1 MALAAFY
8 DTETTGLPRADL
20 AIYQR
25 EQPHLVQ
32 VAALLVDLDT
42 RLVVSTLDVLVRP
55 AGWTIPDEVT
65 AIHGIT
71 HKMASEAGVEE
82 REACRLLLQ
91 LCAGRLR
98 VGHNERFDATI
109 VATALSRYGALV
121 EQYQWCASPKFCTMA
136 AAKPVMKMPA
146 NQRLIDDGRGHEF
159 KDPRLSEAYSYFVGL
174 PMTGAHNAKMDAR
187 ATMEVFFALRDR
199 GLAP

>member
-1 MALAAFY
+1 MALAVFY

-20 AIYQR
+20 PLGHPY
-25 EQPHLVQ
+25 QPHLVQ

-42 RLVVSTLDVLVRP
+42 RLVVSTLDVLVHP
-55 AGWTIPDEVT
+55 AGWTITDEAT

-71 HKMASEAGVEE
+71 HEMASDAGVQEAV
-82 REACRLLLQ
+82 ACRLLLQ

-109 VATALSRYGALV
+109 VATALIRYCGFVAP
-121 EQYQWCASPKFCTMA
+121 YQWGSSPKFCTMA
-136 AAKPVMKMPA
+136 AAKPIMKLPA
-146 NQRLIDDGRGHEF
+146 SQRLIDEGRGHEF
-159 KDPRLSEAYSYFVGL
+159 KDPRLSEAYSFFCGL
-174 PMTGAHNAKMDAR
+174 PMTGAHNARMDAR

>member
-20 AIYQR
+20 PLDHPD
-25 EQPHLVQ
+25 QPHLVQ

-42 RLVVSTLDVLVRP
+42 RAVISTLDVMVRP
-55 AGWTIPDEVT
+55 DDWDIPAEAT

-71 HKMASEAGVEE
+71 QEQATDAGVQEDCAVE
-82 REACRLLLQ
+82 MLLD
-91 LCAGRLR
+91 LCLGKLR
-98 VGHNERFDATI
+98 VGHNEAFDSMMISI
-109 VATALSRYGALV
+109 VLAGLPSVYVDEDWR
-121 EQYQWCASPKFCTMA
+121 EIKSFCTMA
-136 AAKPVMKMPA
+136 AARPVMKLPA
-146 NQRLIDDGRGHEF
+146 SQRLIDEGRGHEF
-159 KDPRLSEAYSYFVGL
+159 KDPRLSEAYSFFCGL
-174 PMTGAHNAKMDAR
+174 PMTGAHNARMDAR